1 MADEIRLRRATLGDM
16 ESIFELSNEEVV
28 RQQSINSN
36 SIEWADHQKWFL
48 EKITDGSCEF
58 YLVETLEGRFVGQ
71 VRIEERDENVISI
84 SISKEF
90 RGKRLAATILEK
102 ASSMSK
108 FQPITA
114 YIKKDNQAS
123 LKSFEH
129 AGYTCLGERTKGCL
143 SYWVLTYECK

>member
-1 MADEIRLRRATLGDM
+1 MACEIRLRRATIGDM
-16 ESIFELSNEEVV
+16 EAIFALSNEDVV
-28 RQQSINSN
+28 RQQSINS
-36 SIEWADHQKWFL
+36 SPIQWDDHQKWFS
-48 EKITDGSCEF
+48 EKITDVSCEF
-58 YLVETLEGRFVGQ
+58 YLVETGEGHFVGQ
-71 VRIEERDENVISI
+71 VRIEARDENVISI

-102 ASSMSK
+102 ASSMSN

-129 AGYTCLGERTKGCL
+129 AGYTCLGERAKGSL

>member
-1 MADEIRLRRATLGDM
+1 MACEIRLRRATINDM
-16 ESIFELSNEEVV
+16 EAIFDLSNEEVV
-28 RQQSINSN
+28 RQQSINS
-36 SIEWADHQKWFL
+36 SPIQWADHQKWFS
-48 EKITDGSCEF
+48 EKITDTSYEF
-58 YLVETLEGRFVGQ
+58 YVVETLEGRFVGQ
-71 VRIEERDENVISI
+71 VRIEQRDENVISI

-90 RGKRLAATILEK
+90 RGKSLAAAILEK

-123 LKSFEH
+123 LRSFEH
-129 AGYTCLGERTKGCL
+129 AGYTCLGERAKGNL